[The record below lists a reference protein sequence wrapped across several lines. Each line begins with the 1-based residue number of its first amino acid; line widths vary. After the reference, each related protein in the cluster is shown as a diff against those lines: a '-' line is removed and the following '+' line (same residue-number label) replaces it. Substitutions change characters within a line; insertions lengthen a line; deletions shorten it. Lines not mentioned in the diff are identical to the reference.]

1 MNSEILSYLL
11 YFLVTAPRVL
21 HVFVSQLAA
30 HKEPK
35 DAAIF
40 LGISVVLIPVSMFLY
55 AWLTPEIMSLAIEGG
70 GFGHS
75 SPLSCRFFLVVLII
89 VSSYFRNP
97 NVPSR

>member
-1 MNSEILSYLL
+1 MDNHVISYLL
-11 YFLVTAPRVL
+11 YFLVTAPQAF

-35 DAAIF
+35 DMAIF

-97 NVPSR
+97 NAPSR